1 MMRAMYSAISGLKA
15 NQTSMDVI
23 ANNLANVNTVA
34 YKSSRTTFRD
44 MLSQLQRG
52 GAAQS
57 TNGGFAGSNSAQV
70 GLGVT
75 IGSIDKMMGGGAL
88 QNTSRALDVGISGE
102 GWFRVGQVAGTA
114 PAATPT
120 TTTATTT
127 WTTTNYTRAGNL
139 TQNNNGYITTSDGFY
154 VIGKAADATTGA
166 PIAGTD
172 NYLYVPPGSTDTAI
186 GEDGAVTFTP
196 PAGYSLITGQYLNG
210 GTGRV
215 TAGYLSM
222 SKFANEGGLDKVGSN
237 RYAATAASGAAVN
250 GTSGIN
256 GFGTTVGGTLEMSN
270 VDLATEF
277 TSMIT
282 AQRGFQANS
291 RVISTGDSML
301 EELVNL
307 KR

>member
-1 MMRAMYSAISGLKA
+1 MMRAMYSAISGLKS

-34 YKSSRTTFRD
+34 YKGSRTTFRD

-57 TNGGFAGSNSAQV
+57 TNGGFAGANSAQV

-88 QNTSRALDVGISGE
+88 QTTSRSLDVGIQGE
-102 GWFRVGQVAGTA
+102 GWMRVGQVAGGTD
-114 PAATPT
+114 PVATPT
-120 TTTATTT
+120 STTAGTG

-139 TQNNNGYITTSDGFY
+139 NQNSNGYMTTTDGY
-154 VIGKAADATTGA
+154 YIVGKAADATTGA
-166 PIAGTD
+166 ATATD
-172 NYLYVPPGSTDTAI
+172 NYLYVPPGATDVAI
-186 GEDGAVTFTP
+186 GEDGGVTFTP
-196 PAGYSLITGQYLNG
+196 PAGYALPTGQYTNP

-237 RYAATAASGAAVN
+237 RYAASAASGAAVQ
-250 GTSGIN
+250 GTSGKN

-291 RVISTGDSML
+291 RVISTGDQML
-301 EELVNL
+301 QELVDL

>member
-1 MMRAMYSAISGLKA
+1 MMRAMYSAISGLKG

-34 YKSSRTTFRD
+34 YKSSRVTFRD

-57 TNGGFAGSNSAQV
+57 TTGGFAGTNSAQV

-75 IGSIDKMMGGGAL
+75 IGSIDKLMGGGAL
-88 QNTSRALDVGISGE
+88 QNTGRALDVGINQE
-102 GWFRVGQVAGTA
+102 GWFRVGQLATA
-114 PAATPT
+114 APAVPAATTPGV
-120 TTTATTT
+120 TATF
-127 WTTTNYTRAGNL
+127 TTTNYTRAGNF
-139 TQNNNGYITTSDGFY
+139 TTNNNGYLTTADGYY
-154 VIGKAADATTGA
+154 VIGKSVTATGA
-166 PIAGTD
+166 PDTTD
-172 NYLYVPPGSTDTAI
+172 AYIYTPPGATDI
-186 GEDGAVTFTP
+186 QVGEDGAVTFTP
-196 PAGYSLITGQYLNG
+196 PTGYTLPFGQYTNA

-215 TAGYLSM
+215 TAGFLSM
-222 SKFANEGGLDKVGSN
+222 AKFPNEAGMDKVGSN
-237 RYAATAASGAAVN
+237 RYATSAASGTPVL
-250 GTSGIN
+250 GTSGVN